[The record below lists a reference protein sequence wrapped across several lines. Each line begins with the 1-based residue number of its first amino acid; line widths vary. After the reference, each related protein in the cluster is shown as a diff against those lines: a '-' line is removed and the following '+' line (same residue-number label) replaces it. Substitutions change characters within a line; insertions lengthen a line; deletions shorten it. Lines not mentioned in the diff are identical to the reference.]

1 MNRQD
6 IYDLYEYNDWANQRL
21 LRVAA
26 HLTAEQFTAPSTH
39 SFGSLQ
45 RILAHTMDAE
55 RMWRRLLS
63 GEDFRARLNLD
74 DFTTVDMLATRWTQE
89 QSLLDVYL
97 HSLTDADLAGIV
109 RYEVDGGI
117 IRERV
122 RWHCLFHLVNHGM
135 QHRSEAAHLL
145 TQYGHSPD
153 DIDFTVFLNER
164 KRA

>member
-1 MNRQD
+1 MNQEA

-21 LRVAA
+21 LQATAR
-26 HLTAEQFTAPSTH
+26 LTAHQFTALSTH

-45 RILAHTMDAE
+45 RTLAHTMDAE

-74 DFTTVDMLATRWTQE
+74 EFDTVGKLANRWAQE
-89 QSLLDVYL
+89 QSQLHAYI

-109 RYEVDGGI
+109 RYEVDGGV

-145 TQYGHSPD
+145 TQYGQSPD